1 MTDERPEERPVT
13 QEEKDAAR
21 YLMDAVNL
29 HVQAS
34 RAAGRE
40 KPGLVAIR
48 LSDGKSPTGD
58 LYDTWAD
65 AVRLTG
71 HDPRVF
77 FIRVGKDT
85 IPFRAALLQLQMH
98 RMAYKRGVVL
108 HQQAV
113 IVPQLTE
120 LVAGFLPRTLKGLN
134 QDGGLR

>member
-1 MTDERPEERPVT
+1 MTDEPKEERPVT
-13 QEEKDAAR
+13 QEEIDAAR

-34 RAAGRE
+34 RASGRE

-65 AVRLTG
+65 AVRFTG
-71 HDPRVF
+71 HDPTVF

-113 IVPQLTE
+113 VLPHLTE
-120 LVAGFLPRTLKGLN
+120 LVSGFLPRTLRGLN
-134 QDGGLR
+134 GNG

>member
-1 MTDERPEERPVT
+1 MPDSKPEERPVT
-13 QEEKDAAR
+13 QEEIDAAK

-34 RAAGRE
+34 RASGRE

-48 LSDGKSPTGD
+48 LEDGKSPTGD
-58 LYDTWAD
+58 LYDSWAD

-77 FIRVGKDT
+77 FITVGKDT
-85 IPFRAALLQLQMH
+85 MPFRAALLQLQMH
-98 RMAYKRGVVL
+98 RMAYKRGVIF
-108 HQQAV
+108 HQEAV
-113 IVPQLTE
+113 ILPQLTE

-134 QDGGLR
+134 GR